1 MKITFKNDEELDDF
15 LVDYEGILVAVPKE
29 PFEYSPADLYILG
42 KCWEN
47 EKIIYN
53 LIGYNEEDGCLRG
66 LSSSNISK
74 GKLQACW
81 FFNYDLYKFDSLPE
95 FCTWYLTQAGYTVT
109 KNKAEATTETYI
121 KKEQAREELHELNKE
136 LVYKDIHDTTTDKVL
151 QKEIEN
157 VYPYITKPVKKIT
170 RREKY
175 EDIIKIIDFN
185 TEFILN
191 RVSDNPSKCLSIY
204 DSLQEFLEGE
214 VEE

>member
-29 PFEYSPADLYILG
+29 PVEYSPADLYILG

-53 LIGYNEEDGCLRG
+53 LIGYNEEDGCIRG

-74 GKLQACW
+74 EKLQACW

-95 FCTWYLTQAGYTVT
+95 FCMWYLTQAGYTVT

-121 KKEQAREELHELNKE
+121 KKE
-136 LVYKDIHDTTTDKVL
+136 
-151 QKEIEN
+151 IEN
-157 VYPYITKPVKKIT
+157 VYPYISKPVKKIT

-191 RVSDNPSKCLSIY
+191 RVSTNPIKCLSIY
-204 DSLQEFLEGE
+204 DSLQEFLDGE